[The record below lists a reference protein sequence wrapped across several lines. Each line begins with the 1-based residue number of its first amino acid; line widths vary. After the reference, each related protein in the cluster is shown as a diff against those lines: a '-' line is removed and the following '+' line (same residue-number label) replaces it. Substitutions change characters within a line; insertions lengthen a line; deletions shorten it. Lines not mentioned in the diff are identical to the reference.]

1 MYEPALQSRMGPS
14 ESLERRL
21 EAGVHPAT
29 GDAKSIEIHVQ
40 TGHFYVAP
48 KELPATDCQNRAI
61 LLRFP

>member
-21 EAGVHPAT
+21 EAGVHPAI
-29 GDAKSIEIHVQ
+29 GDAKSTEIHVQ

-48 KELPATDCQNRAI
+48 KDLPTTDCQNRAI

>member
-21 EAGVHPAT
+21 EAGVHPAI
-29 GDAKSIEIHVQ
+29 GDAKSIDIHVQ
-40 TGHFYVAP
+40 TGHFYGAP
-48 KELPATDCQNRAI
+48 KYLPITDCQNRAI